1 MSSCCYQRIKD
12 ARDDSDL
19 TQDQVAE
26 FLGIKQPQYSRYERG
41 ENDVPARIL
50 VQLAD
55 IFNTS
60 TDYLLG
66 RTKNPNPPKDE

>member
-1 MSSCCYQRIKD
+1 MGYYRRIRD
-12 ARDDSDL
+12 ARDDSEL
-19 TQDQVAE
+19 TQRQVAKL
-26 FLGIKQPQYSRYERG
+26 LGIQQTTYFRYEVG
-41 ENDVPARIL
+41 ERDIPARIL

-66 RTKNPNPPKDE
+66 RTKNPGPPKDE